1 MGWPVFGLPNRE
13 AQKNARTDGAIWSP
27 PSAPSGVSPVTPVS
41 PADPHGFNIH
51 GNVSSV
57 LSQLG
62 LTVARVG
69 LARDLDREPSQGH
82 KQIWVGVYVLSQP
95 LNVFAALLDQGLIV
109 LMLGQPEL

>member
-1 MGWPVFGLPNRE
+1 MLLRQRLVGGLAATQR
-13 AQKNARTDGAIWSP
+13 G
-27 PSAPSGVSPVTPVS
+27 PSDVSPGTPVS
-41 PADPHGFNIH
+41 PANPQGFKIH
-51 GNVSSV
+51 ANVSSV

-62 LTVARVG
+62 LTVARVV
-69 LARDLDREPSQGH
+69 LARDLDREPSQRH